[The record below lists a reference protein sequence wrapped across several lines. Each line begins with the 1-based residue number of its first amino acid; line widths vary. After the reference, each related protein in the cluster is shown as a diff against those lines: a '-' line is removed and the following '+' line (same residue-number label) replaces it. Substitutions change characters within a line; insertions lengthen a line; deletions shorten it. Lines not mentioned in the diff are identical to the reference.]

1 MRKMPM
7 LLIVVGLSVA
17 LPLLAKPEQ
26 ESLGDFARQLRE
38 QREKESKKPGKVFT
52 NDNLPARPPWD
63 EGPTAASGLLETPG
77 GGQKPNPTQP
87 TTKPSSPESAEEKSS
102 VEPGSPENKIKTR
115 DFWQA
120 RFKEARGKLVRA
132 REEQQLVEDE
142 LNLLQ
147 IQQARELDPNAKQD
161 LDAKGRGKQAEVDT
175 KLTATDAAQ
184 KALNDLERGFKESGA
199 PEDWSNT
206 E

>member
-17 LPLLAKPEQ
+17 LPLLAQPEQ

-38 QREKESKKPGKVFT
+38 QREKESKKPVKVFT

-63 EGPTAASGLLETPG
+63 EGPTAASGLPEAPG

-102 VEPGSPENKIKTR
+102 VGPESPEKKIKTR
-115 DFWQA
+115 DYWQA
-120 RFKEARGKLVRA
+120 RLKEARGKLARA
-132 REEQQLVEDE
+132 REEQQLAEDE

-161 LDAKGRGKQAEVDT
+161 LDAKGRDKQAEVET
-175 KLTATDAAQ
+175 KRTATDAAQ
-184 KALNDLERGFKESGA
+184 KALNDLGREFKESGA
-199 PEDWSNT
+199 PEDWSNP

>member
-1 MRKMPM
+1 M
-7 LLIVVGLSVA
+7 LLIVVGLSAA
-17 LPLLAKPEQ
+17 LPLLAKAEQ

-63 EGPTAASGLLETPG
+63 EGPTAASGLPEAPAG
-77 GGQKPNPTQP
+77 EQKSNPTQP
-87 TTKPSSPESAEEKSS
+87 TTKPSSPEPAEEKSS
-102 VEPGSPENKIKTR
+102 VGPESPEKKIKTR
-115 DFWQA
+115 DYWQA
-120 RFKEARGKLVRA
+120 RFKEARGKLARA

-147 IQQARELDPNAKQD
+147 IQQARELDPNAKQA
-161 LDAKGRGKQAEVDT
+161 LDAKGRDKQAEVDT
-175 KLTATDAAQ
+175 KRTATDAAQ
-184 KALNDLERGFKESGA
+184 KALNDLEREFKESGA